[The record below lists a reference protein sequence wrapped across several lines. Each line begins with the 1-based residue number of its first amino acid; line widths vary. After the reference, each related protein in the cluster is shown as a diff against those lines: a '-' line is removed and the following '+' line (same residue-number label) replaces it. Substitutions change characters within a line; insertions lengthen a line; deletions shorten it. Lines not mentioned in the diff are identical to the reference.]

1 MSAPSED
8 SRHWKASLAT
18 IISMISVVGLTLG
31 LTLPLLAIILERRGV
46 SAAMIGLNTAVQALG
61 LLVVTPFVPRLL
73 RALGTKRF
81 LVTNL
86 AITAATLLALR
97 WFDSLGSWFVLRF
110 LLGVAESG
118 LFTVSE
124 AWINA
129 IAPEGRRGRVMGL
142 YASLLSGAFAIGAGM
157 IHFTGADGWLPFAA
171 GAALTIVAGLPLL
184 LRKSSAPRFEGRP
197 SVRIGGYIRL
207 APVAIA
213 AAFIYGAIETGVFSL
228 LPPYGLRSGL
238 DVGGSARLIAV
249 LAAGNVLLQYPLG
262 ILADRMNRR
271 LLLMICAAA
280 GLFGGITLPLFIHI
294 PWLLWPSLFL
304 WGGVIVGLYTVGLTE
319 LGARFKGADLVGAN
333 AAFVMVF
340 GLGAITGPPL
350 SGMAMDLWDPHGLA
364 ASLALLCLVFIVIAA
379 RNRGVSNGVGAGS

>member
-1 MSAPSED
+1 MSAPIED
-8 SRHWKASLAT
+8 SRHWRASLAT

-46 SAAMIGLNTAVQALG
+46 PATMIGLNTAVQALG

-73 RALGTKRF
+73 RALGTKPF

-86 AITAATLLALR
+86 AITAASLLALR

-129 IAPEGRRGRVMGL
+129 VAPEGRRGRTMGL

-184 LRKSSAPRFEGRP
+184 LQKSSAPRFEGRP
-197 SVRIGGYIRL
+197 AARIRGYVRL
-207 APVAIA
+207 APVATA

-228 LPPYGLRSGL
+228 LPPYGLRAGL

-249 LAAGNVLLQYPLG
+249 LAAGNVFLQYPLG

-319 LGARFKGADLVGAN
+319 LGARFQGADLVGAN
-333 AAFVMVF
+333 AAFVMLF
-340 GLGAITGPPL
+340 GLGAISGPPL

-364 ASLALLCLVFIVIAA
+364 VCLALLSLVFIIIAA
-379 RNRGVSNGVGAGS
+379 RNRGASNG